1 MQLTLSYDQSES
13 SRYESHY
20 TFTAAKYDE
29 VTWQRLLPNSLEGYR
44 YHLAFEL
51 GRVTGFKT
59 GYISLSK
66 AGTVVCIA
74 PIFVTDYALDTTVQG
89 PMKALTQQL
98 SKWLPNLM
106 TVRLLCVGSPVTDS
120 AQIGFFKDLPLD
132 AEMIKALIE
141 KLDEVAEREGATV
154 IAFKDVIAADTQQLQ
169 PLLAPQGYASVEN
182 MPVAKNL
189 INFKDLDGY
198 FATLSYSTRK
208 NLRRKLKA
216 LNELRV
222 EEHNGLPPHLEEI
235 YQLYLNCYE
244 KSELKFEKLTLAF
257 FESLAGLMPNQCRF
271 VLYYKGDKLIGFN
284 CLLHGNGVLMDKYIG
299 MDYEHSKQVNLYSL
313 SWLYNIQ
320 MCIRDSYHTFQS
332 GQAAYD
338 TKLSLGASL
347 EKTHILFKHRNRF
360 VNPILKLAS
369 RVLAYGN
376 FDTALKEVKSIE

>member
-1 MQLTLSYDQSES
+1 MQLAMNYHQSELM
-13 SRYESHY
+13 RYEAHY

-29 VTWQRLLPNSLEGYR
+29 TTWQRLLPNSLEGYR

-51 GRVTGFKT
+51 GKVAGFKT

-66 AGTVVCIA
+66 AGAVVCIA

-89 PMKALTQQL
+89 PMKSLTQHL
-98 SKWLPNLM
+98 TKWFPNLM

-120 AQIGFFKDLPLD
+120 AQIGFFKDAPLD
-132 AEMIKALIE
+132 TDMIKALTE

-154 IAFKDVIAADTQQLQ
+154 VAFKDLIAYDTKQLQ
-169 PLLAPQGYASVEN
+169 PLLEMQGYSSVEN

-189 INFKDLDGY
+189 IQFNHLDDY
-198 FATLSYSTRK
+198 LATLSYSTRK
-208 NLRRKLKA
+208 NLRRKLKSMQQ
-216 LNELRV
+216 LRI
-222 EEHNGLPPHLEEI
+222 EEYNGLPPHLDAL

-244 KSELKFEKLTLAF
+244 KSALKFEKLTLAF

-271 VLYYKGDKLIGFN
+271 VLYYSEDKLIGFN

-299 MDYEHSKQVNLYSL
+299 LDYVKSHQLNLYSL

-320 MCIRDSYHTFQS
+320 MCIRDGFHTFQS
-332 GQAAYD
+332 GQAAYEA
-338 TKLSLGASL
+338 KLSLGATL
-347 EKTHILFKHRNRF
+347 EQTYILYKHRNKL

-376 FDTALKEVKSIE
+376 FDPALSAAE